1 MAIPRTQSASG
12 SQFRNLMRMQMP
24 MAPDSVETLRALEAN
39 VAAAMAEAP
48 LDLGLINNRS
58 RRRLPSKK
66 VN

>member
-1 MAIPRTQSASG
+1 
-12 SQFRNLMRMQMP
+12 MQMP

-39 VAAAMAEAP
+39 VATAMAEAP
-48 LDLGLINNRS
+48 LDLGLINIRS